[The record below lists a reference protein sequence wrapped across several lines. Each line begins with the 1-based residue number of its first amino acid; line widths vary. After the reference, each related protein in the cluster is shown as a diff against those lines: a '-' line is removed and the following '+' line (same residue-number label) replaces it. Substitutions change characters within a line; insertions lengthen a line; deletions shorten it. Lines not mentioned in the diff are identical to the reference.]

1 MRNTKIVATL
11 GPASDSEET
20 IRALIE
26 AGVDVFRLNAS
37 HGSQAEHGERIRK
50 VRATT
55 KALGVEVGIL
65 LDLQGPKIRLG
76 KFQSGGAVLRE
87 GDWFTL
93 TTEEVLG
100 NAERASVSYARLAEE
115 VRPNDRILLADGAVE
130 LQVVDSGG
138 TAIRCRVVRGGA
150 IADRKGVN
158 LPGVAIQAPAL
169 TKKDMADLRFGI
181 EAGVDMIALSF
192 VRRREDV
199 VRLRLFLEEAEAEL
213 PVIAKIEKPEGWQNF
228 DEILEESDGV
238 MVARG
243 DLGVEMALE
252 RVPFIQKAIIERA
265 RRRGRFV
272 ITATQMLESMVDS
285 AVPTRA
291 EVSDVANAI
300 YDGTDA
306 VMLSAE
312 TSAGRY
318 PVEAA
323 RWMARIAEETD
334 SRLKGRGFQPLPH
347 PERPTPPEIVADA
360 ASRAAEIAQP
370 AAIVVL
376 TASGHTARLVARCRP
391 PVPILAFTRS
401 GRVVRQL
408 SVVYGVRALEA
419 PPLESTDSVLA
430 ALDGLLQTG
439 GGLQDGQ
446 TVILLAGLPIER
458 MSPANIMMLHR
469 VGELASLRGA

>member
-1 MRNTKIVATL
+1 
-11 GPASDSEET
+11 
-20 IRALIE
+20 
-26 AGVDVFRLNAS
+26 
-37 HGSQAEHGERIRK
+37 
-50 VRATT
+50 
-55 KALGVEVGIL
+55 
-65 LDLQGPKIRLG
+65 
-76 KFQSGGAVLRE
+76 
-87 GDWFTL
+87 
-93 TTEEVLG
+93 
-100 NAERASVSYARLAEE
+100 
-115 VRPNDRILLADGAVE
+115 
-130 LQVVDSGG
+130 
-138 TAIRCRVVRGGA
+138 
-150 IADRKGVN
+150 
-158 LPGVAIQAPAL
+158 
-169 TKKDMADLRFGI
+169 
-181 EAGVDMIALSF
+181 
-192 VRRREDV
+192 
-199 VRLRLFLEEAEAEL
+199 
-213 PVIAKIEKPEGWQNF
+213 
-228 DEILEESDGV
+228 
-238 MVARG
+238 
-243 DLGVEMALE
+243 
-252 RVPFIQKAIIERA
+252 
-265 RRRGRFV
+265 
-272 ITATQMLESMVDS
+272 
-285 AVPTRA
+285 
-291 EVSDVANAI
+291 VANAI

-334 SRLKGRGFQPLPH
+334 SRLRGRGFQPLPH

-408 SVVYGVRALEA
+408 SVVYGVRALQA